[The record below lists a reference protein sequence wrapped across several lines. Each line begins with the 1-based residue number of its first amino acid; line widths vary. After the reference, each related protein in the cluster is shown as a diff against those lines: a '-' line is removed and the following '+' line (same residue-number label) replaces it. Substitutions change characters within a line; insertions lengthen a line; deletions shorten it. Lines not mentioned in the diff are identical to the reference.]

1 MYSAEEREA
10 FVDEFRFGRFFSAL
24 KKWCVAAFEHLAE
37 LSEDAL
43 EGENLDRVQKCTH
56 DFLTGCSR
64 PLYQNQPD
72 QPYYHLA
79 FDTKLGGISLPH
91 WG

>member
-1 MYSAEEREA
+1 MYSAEELEA

-43 EGENLDRVQKCTH
+43 EGENLDQVQKCT
-56 DFLTGCSR
+56 LISQSGALR
-64 PLYQNQPD
+64 PLYHNQPD
-72 QPYYHLA
+72 
-79 FDTKLGGISLPH
+79 
-91 WG
+91 

>member
-56 DFLTGCSR
+56 DFLTGCNR
-64 PLYQNQPD
+64 PLYHNQPD
-72 QPYYHLA
+72 
-79 FDTKLGGISLPH
+79 
-91 WG
+91 